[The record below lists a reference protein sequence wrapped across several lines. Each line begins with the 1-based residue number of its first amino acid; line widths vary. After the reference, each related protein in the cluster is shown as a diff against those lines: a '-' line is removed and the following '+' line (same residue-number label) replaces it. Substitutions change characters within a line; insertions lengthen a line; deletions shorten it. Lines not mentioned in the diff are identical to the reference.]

1 MSLRIMRL
9 DEVKKITGLSKA
21 SIYRFEKNG
30 DFPKKV
36 NIGKR
41 SIGWFES
48 DVEEFLLALKE
59 TNDSG

>member
-1 MSLRIMRL
+1 MRL

-41 SIGWFES
+41 SVGWFEN
-48 DVEEFLLALKE
+48 DIEEFLLSLKG
-59 TNDSG
+59 NDDSD

>member
-1 MSLRIMRL
+1 MNLRIMRL

-41 SIGWFES
+41 SVGWFENEIE
-48 DVEEFLLALKE
+48 DFLLSLKS
-59 TNDSG
+59 NDDSN

>member
-1 MSLRIMRL
+1 MNLRIMRL

-41 SIGWFES
+41 SVGWFEN
-48 DVEEFLLALKE
+48 DIEEFLLSLKG
-59 TNDSG
+59 NDDSD